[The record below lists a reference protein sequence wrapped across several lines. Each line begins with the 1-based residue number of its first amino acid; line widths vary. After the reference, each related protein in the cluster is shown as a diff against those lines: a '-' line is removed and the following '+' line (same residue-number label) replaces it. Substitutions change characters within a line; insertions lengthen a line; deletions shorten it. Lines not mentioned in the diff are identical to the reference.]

1 MSENIS
7 DMDDT
12 LDTSH
17 SAIGPCG
24 LLEQSFF
31 GDNLRH
37 VSTALLSSALDTNA
51 EVIAD
56 VLLKCEGEIGMC
68 ICARTTAR
76 IRWHVDKE
84 HEKQDDRHPKTNE
97 SVNVGG
103 LLYIYA
109 SACVSAPIHVH
120 KHMGMGLPTCMR
132 SHFTVH
138 SCILRPDN
146 RDLRWRQWLKRLS
159 GCTAGILFGFFYF
172 YFHVRSCEI
181 LNTRVG
187 VMSNVF

>member
-1 MSENIS
+1 MFVTLDTFHFERSPLNELRSENIS
-7 DMDDT
+7 DMEDT
-12 LDTSH
+12 PDTSH

-37 VSTALLSSALDTNA
+37 ASTALLSSALDTNA

-76 IRWHVDKE
+76 IRSHVDNE
-84 HEKQDDRHPKTNE
+84 HEKQDDKHPKTNE

-103 LLYIYA
+103 LLYMYMRMCMCVFLRLSMCTNTWA
-109 SACVSAPIHVH
+109 WVCLPACVVTLQCAYA
-120 KHMGMGLPTCMR
+120 
-132 SHFTVH
+132 F
-138 SCILRPDN
+138 
-146 RDLRWRQWLKRLS
+146 
-159 GCTAGILFGFFYF
+159 
-172 YFHVRSCEI
+172 
-181 LNTRVG
+181 
-187 VMSNVF
+187 